1 MTPLELPAAATD
13 LAVEVIR
20 PAAVLPET
28 AARQVLV
35 ELAYDDV
42 RASGCWATSPGVW
55 ARYDRPWDGPGTP
68 GNALLL
74 GVLQVGYGAPTR
86 YAITVYAAGVTAV
99 GREHGW
105 SVATLCDDALAY
117 GGYTFAT
124 CPRVDLAPVRRVP
137 TLV

>member
-13 LAVEVIR
+13 LAAEVVR
-20 PAAVLPET
+20 PAAVLPES

-42 RASGCWATSPGVW
+42 RATGCWATSPGVW

-86 YAITVYAAGVTAV
+86 YAITVFAGGVTPY
-99 GREHGW
+99 GLEHGW
-105 SVATLCDDALAY
+105 TVEALCDDALAY
-117 GGYTFAT
+117 GGYTLAT
-124 CPRVDLAPVRRVP
+124 CPRVDLTPQRRVP
-137 TLV
+137 SLV